1 MNLLNLSSG
10 IKITYEV
17 TLKYSLLWE
26 CALGIAAST
35 YDELHHSLE
44 KPHQYWSD
52 AIKKL
57 SSESQKELEYSKE
70 HNTWKTLLHLL
81 HVKDF
86 EDLSTFLQ
94 YINDLSEEDLRFYSL
109 PFLGKQNED
118 NRTNASLG
126 DKKAK
131 TCLIE
136 ACLNHKFFPDYI
148 EFICGVPI
156 DILKSHLTTLMQGW
170 YETIIKPDESYTLSI
185 LKKDFEA
192 RSIMK
197 EKLTPEKF
205 VEWTTGSIYAPEP
218 TVTDVL
224 LIPQYIYRPWTVG
237 ADDINTKIFYYPV
250 SDESII
256 DGNDIYIP
264 PFALVQGYKAL
275 GDEMRLKIIK
285 FLYEG
290 DATLQDL
297 TGKLNIAKSTVHHH
311 LSLLRAAR
319 IVRTVNSM
327 YHLNK
332 DNLFAIES
340 HLKIYLDKQSNG
352 RL

>member
-1 MNLLNLSSG
+1 V
-10 IKITYEV
+10 IIYK
-17 TLKYSLLWE
+17 
-26 CALGIAAST
+26 
-35 YDELHHSLE
+35 
-44 KPHQYWSD
+44 
-52 AIKKL
+52 
-57 SSESQKELEYSKE
+57 
-70 HNTWKTLLHLL
+70 
-81 HVKDF
+81 
-86 EDLSTFLQ
+86 
-94 YINDLSEEDLRFYSL
+94 
-109 PFLGKQNED
+109 
-118 NRTNASLG
+118 NASFE